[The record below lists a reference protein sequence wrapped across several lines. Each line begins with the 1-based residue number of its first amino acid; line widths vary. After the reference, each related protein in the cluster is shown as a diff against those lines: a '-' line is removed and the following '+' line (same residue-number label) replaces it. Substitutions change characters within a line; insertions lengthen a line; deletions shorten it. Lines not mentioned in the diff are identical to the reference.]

1 MAGTVE
7 EGEWAALVALDVQVE
22 VDGLDLSQ
30 ILLGMVLVVA
40 MGRGLKK
47 LDKGR

>member
-1 MAGTVE
+1 MAL
-7 EGEWAALVALDVQVE
+7 EGQVK
-22 VDGLDLSQ
+22 VDGLELSQ